1 MASTELTAT
10 KSEFARRCNVS
21 PGRVS
26 QWIASGQIGPDAIV
40 GEGRNATIRVDR
52 ALSQLRRRLD
62 VNQRFGNGLTTRLDG
77 EAPPL
82 QDTQPLAFDAPA
94 PIASP
99 PPDIPRTDPTEELIR
114 VAKLREI
121 EFRNRRAAQEEAE
134 REGRY
139 VLASDSRKANLQIA
153 GEMLSIFEGALT
165 DLASALAAKFEL
177 SQRDVLH
184 LMRVEFTQ
192 VRARAA
198 DTMRRKGEAAPA
210 TIPDPEHVEDAE

>member
-1 MASTELTAT
+1 MTTTELTAT

-26 QWIASGQIGPDAIV
+26 QWIASGQIGPDAIA
-40 GEGRNATIRVDR
+40 GEGRSATIKVDR
-52 ALSQLRRRLD
+52 ALAQLRRRLD
-62 VNQRFGNGLTTRLDG
+62 VNQRFGNGLTTRLDAG
-77 EAPPL
+77 PAQPQEA
-82 QDTQPLAFDAPA
+82 QPLSFDQPAPIVAPA
-94 PIASP
+94 PE
-99 PPDIPRTDPTEELIR
+99 IPRIDPTEELIR
-114 VAKLREI
+114 LAKLREI
-121 EFRNRRAAQEEAE
+121 EFRNRRAAQDEAE
-134 REGRY
+134 RQGRY
-139 VLASDSRKANLQIA
+139 VLAADARKSNVQIA

-198 DTMRRKGEAAPA
+198 ETMRRKGEAAPA
-210 TIPDPEHVEDAE
+210 TIPDPELVEDAE